1 MPAAILLPSLAFA
14 GPEQVDEV
22 VVALSSRHPLPC
34 PDIEALTPTPAD
46 TLLHVVDTIT
56 LPPWAPMHAAECLL
70 RGHAVAV
77 RPAIETWVVDPD
89 KQGLG
94 RMVLNRL
101 DVLPTEVSVPV
112 ARRALEGPQ
121 SELAAQRVA
130 ASVVPEVRAL
140 SAPDS
145 APGAL

>member
-34 PDIEALTPTPAD
+34 PEIEALTPTPSD
-46 TLLHVVDTIT
+46 TLLHVVDTVA
-56 LPPWAPMHAAECLL
+56 LPPWAPMHAAQCLL

-77 RPAIETWVVDPD
+77 QPAIETWVVDPT

-94 RMVLNRL
+94 KLVLNQL
-101 DVLPTEVSVPV
+101 DVIPPEVAVPV
-112 ARRALEGPQ
+112 ARRALAGP
-121 SELAAQRVA
+121 LADLARERVA

-140 SAPDS
+140 VAP
-145 APGAL
+145 L

>member
-46 TLLHVVDTIT
+46 TLLHVVDTVA

-70 RGHAVAV
+70 RSHAIAV
-77 RPAIETWVVDPD
+77 QPSIETWVVDPN

-101 DVLPTEVSVPV
+101 DVLPPEVSVPV
-112 ARRALEGPQ
+112 ARRAVEGP
-121 SELAAQRVA
+121 LANLAEQRIA

-140 SAPDS
+140 SA
-145 APGAL
+145 AE